1 MLLHRQE
8 NIMKPLSFEER
19 LEKLESQ
26 ITFRDKSIEELE
38 LIVTEN
44 RNTIDKLQKQ
54 LYLLGERLQETSIL
68 AAVSE
73 EAPPPHY

>member
-1 MLLHRQE
+1 
-8 NIMKPLSFEER
+8 MKPLSFEER

-26 ITFRDKSIEELE
+26 IAFQDKSIEELE

-54 LYLLGERLQETSIL
+54 LHLLGERLQETSIL

-73 EAPPPHY
+73 EGPPPHY